1 MNIFGIL
8 FDLLAIPMGFILRV
22 AYSITNN
29 YLLSIMLFTL
39 VMEILLLPLGI
50 KQQKNQ
56 VKQASLAPKIMAIKK
71 KYAGRN
77 DQATQQKIQNETMEL
92 YQKENFNPAGG
103 CGTLL
108 IQLPIIIA
116 LFNVVTNPLRFICN
130 MPKEEIDILKKLL
143 EEKELIDSKASYIQ
157 YEIINFF
164 RNGGGKIS
172 DYAVD
177 GIAPSLENITL
188 PDFSIFGIDLSQNP
202 SFSPINWLIVIPIVT
217 FVVMIASQY
226 IMKKFTYQSPENE
239 AAQNNMSM
247 KIMTWTMPLIS
258 VYFEFKMPAV
268 IGVYWVFRNILSTL
282 QRILLSIMIPTPK
295 FTEEDYK
302 EAERQANMS
311 NKQKKREA
319 KENGEKKFVRSLHHI
334 DDEEYLARHAED
346 LKELAGETDT
356 SPVGNTTEAADNPN
370 AKMAP
375 APIKNDEKDQYK
387 TKKKSDK

>member
-1 MNIFGIL
+1 MESIFDIL
-8 FDLLAIPMGFILRV
+8 LIPMGFILRV

-71 KYAGRN
+71 KYAGRE
-77 DQATQQKIQNETMEL
+77 DRATQQKIQNETMEL

-108 IQLPIIIA
+108 IQFPIIIA
-116 LFNVVTNPLRFICN
+116 LFQVVTNPLRYICN
-130 MPKEEIDILKKLL
+130 MPSAEIKALTEAIGEALPQTSHYPQFNLINYLKTT
-143 EEKELIDSKASYIQ
+143 DMSQ
-157 YEIINFF
+157 YFNH
-164 RNGGGKIS
+164 
-172 DYAVD
+172 
-177 GIAPSLENITL
+177 APSLENITL
-188 PDFSIFGIDLSQNP
+188 PEFSIGPFDLSQNP
-202 SFSPINWLIVIPIVT
+202 QFFPNPNWLIVIPAIT
-217 FVVMIASQY
+217 FAVMIASQY

-239 AAQNNMSM
+239 AAQNSMSM
-247 KIMTWTMPLIS
+247 KVMTWSMPLLS
-258 VYFEFKMPAV
+258 VYFEFQMPAV

-282 QRILLSIMIPTPK
+282 QRILLSILIPTPK

-319 KENGEKKFVRSLHHI
+319 KDGEKKFVRSLHHI
-334 DDEEYLARHAED
+334 DDEDYLARHAED
-346 LKELAGETDT
+346 LKALNGETE
-356 SPVGNTTEAADNPN
+356 SGPVGSTTEAAEDLAKTSP

-375 APIKNDEKDQYK
+375 APIKNDEKTQYK
-387 TKKKSDK
+387 SKNKSEK